1 MTEALE
7 CKSWRHAGH
16 SYCIHSLTGLAWM
29 GRRKG
34 VFVDIE
40 SSIMRERSTMGSTG
54 TAEGSAHQDFLAGL
68 SAAEPLG
75 PGTVG
80 VVVVADAD
88 EWAMEL
94 VSVAITDC
102 DGVHVFVTR
111 SEGVLPVAAW
121 VSSHPKA
128 SSMRVHGAHA
138 VVSALPA
145 LEELKRLRGEI
156 GPMLGVTHAYVP
168 AGIGPAWR
176 RWLEGGTAEQ
186 PPINVVEVALAPVAP
201 RPVLV
206 GV

>member
-1 MTEALE
+1 MESTEQAN
-7 CKSWRHAGH
+7 
-16 SYCIHSLTGLAWM
+16 
-29 GRRKG
+29 
-34 VFVDIE
+34 
-40 SSIMRERSTMGSTG
+40 GSG
-54 TAEGSAHQDFLAGL
+54 QGFLATL
-68 SAAEPLG
+68 AASAPLG

-88 EWAMEL
+88 EWTSQL
-94 VSVAITDC
+94 VSVAVADC

-121 VSSHPKA
+121 A
-128 SSMRVHGAHA
+128 SQLPQADRIRVHSAHD

-145 LEELKRLRGEI
+145 LAELKQLRGEI

-176 RWLEGGTAEQ
+176 RWLEGGTADE
-186 PPINVVEVALAPVAP
+186 PPINVVEVVLSPAPT
-201 RPVLV
+201 LV